1 MTAKDRHYKLYIEDI
16 KLSMTRIFEY
26 VEGMDFD
33 KFKQSHITVDAVVR
47 NFEIIGE
54 AAKNLPESI
63 KEKYP
68 KVPWLK
74 MYGLRNLISHEYFG
88 VDYEMIWE
96 IISSDLPSNLSDIKS
111 ILEKE

>member
-16 KLSMTRIFEY
+16 ELSITRIFEY
-26 VEGMDFD
+26 VEGMDFER
-33 KFKQSHITVDAVVR
+33 FKQSHITVDAVVR

-54 AAKNLPESI
+54 AAKKVPDSI

-68 KVPWLK
+68 KVPWRK
-74 MYGLRNLISHEYFG
+74 MYGLRNLISFEYFG

-96 IISSDLPSNLSDIKS
+96 IISSDLSTNLSDIKS

>member
-1 MTAKDRHYKLYIEDI
+1 M
-16 KLSMTRIFEY
+16 
-26 VEGMDFD
+26 
-33 KFKQSHITVDAVVR
+33 
-47 NFEIIGE
+47 
-54 AAKNLPESI
+54 
-63 KEKYP
+63 
-68 KVPWLK
+68 K

>member
-1 MTAKDRHYKLYIEDI
+1 MTANDRHYKLYIEDI
-16 KLSMTRIFEY
+16 ELSMTRIFEY
-26 VEGMDFD
+26 VKGMDLA

-54 AAKNLPESI
+54 AAKNVPDSV

-68 KVPWLK
+68 KVPWNK